1 MTFEDIQA
9 LFIAAAGTDRKLPDT
24 ARPTPLRAQ
33 ALPYFHLDVEKAGW
47 IPADYINGEPIPGKT
62 IRERIAI
69 KRAVKD
75 QLEIGDRGRLD
86 EEADRFWAGGRVT
99 PHDVTEWERCN
110 ELIVHVEDTSERRCL
125 WHWAIAKSGG
135 RPFNHWC
142 FEDEDIHPE
151 TGRRRKNNAIRS
163 IVLAQSC
170 VKTAFKHEIDVS
182 TLLHQP
188 VEIMHIEAKIAQGV
202 TSWMADNSRPLIC
215 DFDAGLKNYQWAE
228 RQNELRRQRERKRK
242 QEAA

>member
-1 MTFEDIQA
+1 MTFEEIQE
-9 LFIAAAGTDRKLPDT
+9 LFITAAGTDKRLPNT
-24 ARPTPLRAQ
+24 AKPSPLRAQ
-33 ALPYFHLDVEKAGW
+33 ALPYFHLDFEKAGW

-69 KRAVKD
+69 KKAVKD

-99 PHDVTEWERCN
+99 PQDVTAWERCN
-110 ELIVHVEDTSERRCL
+110 DLIVHIEDESQRRCL

-151 TGRRRKNNAIRS
+151 TGRRRKNIALKHI
-163 IVLAQSC
+163 LFAQNRLG
-170 VKTAFKHEIDVS
+170 VAHKHEIDVS
-182 TLLHQP
+182 TLLLQP
-188 VEIMHIEAKIAQGV
+188 AEIGHVEAKIAQGV
-202 TSWMADNSRPLIC
+202 TAWMANNNRPLAC
-215 DFDAGLKNYQWAE
+215 DIDKGLKNYQWAE